1 MGRDKLKR
9 NLQFK
14 PMWRTFQSTENSN
27 NETIHLLHEEME
39 ALYLMDSK
47 GLYQA
52 DAAKEMEVSRPTF
65 ARIIKSAREKVT
77 MMLIT
82 GANLKI
88 EDKKEDCWVIIP
100 SQSKE
105 SIEASLPT
113 ANYLHIYEIEHKKVI
128 NHEVI
133 ENPVQS
139 QKLRPGQ
146 VIPSLCNQHNI
157 NFFIANGVGE
167 GLKNSLL
174 SKGVY
179 SFTVKGEITLERICG
194 MVSESSR
201 DVSIFLKRE
210 STQPS
215 LPHHY
220 LSSF

>member
-1 MGRDKLKR
+1 MGREKLKR

-14 PMWRTFQSTENSN
+14 PRWRTFQSTENNS

-52 DAAKEMEVSRPTF
+52 DAAKEMQISRPTF
-65 ARIIKSAREKVT
+65 ARMIKSAREKVT

-88 EDKKEDCWVIIP
+88 EDKKEDCWVMIP

-105 SIEASLPT
+105 KIEASLPS
-113 ANYLHIYEIEHKKVI
+113 AKYLHIYEIEQKKI
-128 NHEVI
+128 ISHEVI
-133 ENPVQS
+133 DNPV
-139 QKLRPGQ
+139 KEKELRPGQ
-146 VIPSLCNQHNI
+146 VIPSLCNEHNI
-157 NFFIANGVGE
+157 NFFIANGIGE

-179 SFTVKGEITLERICG
+179 SFTVKGKITLDRICG
-194 MVSESSR
+194 MV
-201 DVSIFLKRE
+201 
-210 STQPS
+210 
-215 LPHHY
+215 
-220 LSSF
+220 

>member
-1 MGRDKLKR
+1 MGREKLKR

-14 PMWRTFQSTENSN
+14 PRWRTFQSTENNS

-52 DAAKEMEVSRPTF
+52 DAAKEMQISRPTF
-65 ARIIKSAREKVT
+65 ARMIKSAREKVT

-88 EDKKEDCWVIIP
+88 EDKKEDCWVMIP

-105 SIEASLPT
+105 KIEASLPS
-113 ANYLHIYEIEHKKVI
+113 AKYLHIYEIEQKKI
-128 NHEVI
+128 ISHEVI
-133 ENPVQS
+133 DNPVK
-139 QKLRPGQ
+139 QKELRPGQ
-146 VIPSLCNQHNI
+146 VIPSLCNEHNI
-157 NFFIANGVGE
+157 NFFIANGIGE

-179 SFTVKGEITLERICG
+179 SFTVKGKITLDRICG
-194 MVSESSR
+194 MV
-201 DVSIFLKRE
+201 
-210 STQPS
+210 
-215 LPHHY
+215 
-220 LSSF
+220 

>member
-14 PMWRTFQSTENSN
+14 PRWRTFQSTENSSD
-27 NETIHLLHEEME
+27 ETIHLLHEEME

-65 ARIIKSAREKVT
+65 ARMIKSAREKVT

-88 EDKKEDCWVIIP
+88 EDKKEDCWVMIP

-105 SIEASLPT
+105 KIEASLPS
-113 ANYLHIYEIEHKKVI
+113 ANYLHLYEIEQKKI
-128 NHEVI
+128 ITHEVMD
-133 ENPVQS
+133 NPVI
-139 QKLRPGQ
+139 QKELRPGQ
-146 VIPSLCNQHNI
+146 VIPSLCNEYNI

-179 SFTVKGEITLERICG
+179 SFTVEGEITLERICG
-194 MVSESSR
+194 MVS
-201 DVSIFLKRE
+201 
-210 STQPS
+210 
-215 LPHHY
+215 
-220 LSSF
+220 

>member
-14 PMWRTFQSTENSN
+14 PMWREFQTKGLQTE
-27 NETIHLLHEEME
+27 ETIHLLHEEME
-39 ALYLMDSK
+39 ALYLMDAQ

-52 DAAKEMEVSRPTF
+52 DGAKEMGVSRPTF

-88 EDKKEDCWVIIP
+88 EDEKDDCWVMIP

-105 SIEASLPT
+105 SIEESLST
-113 ANYLHIYEIEHKKVI
+113 AKYLHIYEIKDKEIIERKVI
-128 NHEVI
+128 A
-133 ENPVQS
+133 NPAEM

-146 VIPSLCNQHNI
+146 VIPSLCNQEKI
-157 NFFIANGVGE
+157 NFFISNSVGA
-167 GLKNSLL
+167 GLKNALL

-179 SFTVKGEITLERICG
+179 SFEIKSEITLKKICK
-194 MVSESSR
+194 MV
-201 DVSIFLKRE
+201 
-210 STQPS
+210 QN
-215 LPHHY
+215 
-220 LSSF
+220 